1 MTARCFADSNVF
13 LYAASNDPADA
24 AKRKIA
30 RRLIASEDIGIS
42 AQVLQEFIAAAFSKK
57 RLGIDERE
65 TKTILLELMR
75 FPVVQITGDL
85 VIKAFEIKLR
95 HQISYWDAAII
106 AAAQELGCE
115 VIFSED
121 LNAGQNYGG
130 VVVENPFRAAAGN

>member
-13 LYAASNDPADA
+13 LYAASNDLADA

-30 RRLIASEDIGIS
+30 RHLIASEDIGIS

-75 FPVVQITGDL
+75 FPVVQISGDL
-85 VIKAFEIKLR
+85 VIRAFEIKIR